1 MATYSSI
8 SHNFTPP
15 SATTSAQIGAG
26 AMTLI
31 KTVTASDSTDIS
43 FVHGTSD
50 VVFDNTYK
58 TYLFKFINLHLSSDT
73 YLSLTGRD
81 GDSNFDATKTSTYFR
96 VEHKEDDSSTALT
109 YKTNLDVAQ
118 ATGETKLSGNTSNAD
133 DNAYSGELYVFNPS
147 STTFVKHYFGQINVI
162 SGADGLEVGH
172 FAGYFN
178 HTAALDGI
186 KINVGTGNIASGTIK
201 MYGIA

>member
-1 MATYSSI
+1 MATYSAI
-8 SHNFTPP
+8 AHNFTPP
-15 SATTSAQIGAG
+15 SATTSAQVGTG

-31 KTVTASDSTDIS
+31 KTITASDSSDIS
-43 FVHGTSD
+43 FVHGSSD
-50 VVFDNTYK
+50 VVFDSTYK

-73 YLSLTGRD
+73 YVSLLGRD
-81 GDSNFDATKTSTYFR
+81 GGSNFDATKTSTYFR
-96 VEHKEDDSSTALT
+96 VEHKEDDSSTGFT

-118 ATGETKLSGNTSNAD
+118 ATGETKLSGNTSD
-133 DNAYSGELYVFNPS
+133 DNDNAISGHLYVFSPS

-162 SGADGLEVGH
+162 SGADGLEAGF

-186 KINVGTGNIASGTIK
+186 KIAVGTGNIASGTIK

>member
-8 SHNFTPP
+8 AYNFTPP
-15 SATTSAQIGAG
+15 SATTSAQVGAG

-31 KTVTASDSTDIS
+31 KTVTASASTDIS

-50 VVFDNTYK
+50 VVFDSTYK
-58 TYLFKFINLHLSSDT
+58 IYLFKFISLHLSSDT
-73 YLSLTGRD
+73 YLSLLGRD
-81 GDSNFDATKTSTYFR
+81 GGSSFDATKQSTYFR
-96 VEHKEDDSSTALT
+96 VEHAEDNSSTNLA

-118 ATGETKLSGNTSNAD
+118 STGETKLSGNTSDDN

-147 STTFVKHYFGQINVI
+147 STTFQKNYFGQINVI
-162 SGADGLEVGH
+162 SGSDALEAGY
-172 FAGYFN
+172 FSGYFN

-186 KINVGTGNIASGTIK
+186 KIAVGTGNIASGTIK